1 MRYRWATSG
10 DLNAFFGLV
19 FDNLTNLIILAAI
32 LTGTFGFSREIVL
45 TKMIPGTAFGVL
57 IGDLIYTR
65 MAFRLAH
72 REGRDDVT
80 AMPLG
85 IDTPSLFG
93 LSFGVLGPARLLTG
107 SDERAWQIGMAI
119 LVLSGLFK
127 VGCAFAGPWIHR
139 VLPRAALL
147 GSIAGV
153 ALLLIAYLPLHKV
166 LAIPVVG
173 LISLGII
180 LMTLIARLPLPG
192 RLPGA
197 LAAAVAGA
205 AIYHGMG
212 IAGFLPGQYHGPPGP
227 VRLAL
232 AIPWP
237 TLGFLEGLSEAWA
250 YVPLA
255 LPLALG
261 TVVGGIDNT
270 ESAAVAGDRYSVRD
284 ILLTEGIATLAAG
297 LCGGVIQ
304 TTPYIGHPAYKAMGG
319 RAAYTLA
326 TALFIGL
333 GGIFGFLGFF
343 VELFPEAAIAPVLIF
358 IGLEITAQAFVAT
371 PARHAAAVALCFL
384 PAVGYLVFIEQG
396 ALLRALGIDG
406 QTMPAAARAIQEATL
421 IAGQGFIF
429 TALLWGATL
438 ACLIDRALLRAA
450 IFLTVAAGATL
461 TGMIHNPLPEGTLFL
476 PWKLPMAVPGAIAVG
491 YLCFAGLALMIG
503 AITTSRENGARD
515 TGSS

>member
-1 MRYRWATSG
+1 MRYRWATTG

-19 FDNLTNLIILAAI
+19 FDNLTNLVILAAI

-45 TKMIPGTAFGVL
+45 TKMIPGTALGVL

-65 MAFRLAH
+65 MAFRLAR
-72 REGRDDVT
+72 REGREDVT

-93 LSFGVLGPARLLTG
+93 LSFGVLGPARLMTG
-107 SDERAWQIGMAI
+107 SDERAWQIGMAV

-127 VGCAFAGPWIHR
+127 VACAFAGPWIHR

-173 LISLGII
+173 FLSLGII

-197 LAAAVAGA
+197 LAAAVVGSAL
-205 AIYHGMG
+205 YHGMG
-212 IAGFLPGQYHGPPGP
+212 LAGFLPEPYHGLPGSVAFAP
-227 VRLAL
+227 

-237 TLGFLEGLSEAWA
+237 TLGFLQGLAEAWA

-270 ESAAVAGDRYSVRD
+270 ESAAVAGDRYPVRG
-284 ILLTEGIATLAAG
+284 ILLTEGVATLAAG

-326 TALFIGL
+326 TALFIGF
-333 GGIFGFLGFF
+333 GGIFGFLSFF
-343 VELFPEAAIAPVLIF
+343 VELLPEAAIAPILIF

-371 PARHAAAVALCFL
+371 PPRHAPAVALCFL
-384 PAVGYLVFIEQG
+384 PAIGYLVFLEQG
-396 ALLRALGIDG
+396 GLLRALGVEG
-406 QTMPAAARAIQEATL
+406 QALPAAARAVQEATL

-429 TALLWGATL
+429 TALLWGAAL
-438 ACLIDRALLRAA
+438 ASLIDGALPRAA
-450 IFLTVAAGATL
+450 LFLSVAAVATL
-461 TGMIHNPLPEGTLFL
+461 TGMIHNPLPDGTLFL
-476 PWKLPMAVPGAIAVG
+476 PWRLPVATPGALAGG
-491 YLCFAGLALMIG
+491 YLCFAGLAVVIW
-503 AITTSRENGARD
+503 ATTPSREGR
-515 TGSS
+515 TP